1 MVKVVI
7 DDKKGLVQESGGG
20 TVIKNRV
27 DLSNN
32 DLLRVGLTSLATTT
46 QTLDANKCILSC
58 SKANFMVVDAGGGAR
73 TGLQLATGSH
83 DGQVL
88 YIANVSNANGETITL
103 SPNSGSSQVSTVYGA
118 GYSVVPL
125 QAGGHVFGPLLWYK
139 NGWMPVSG
147 TTIRIA
153 ASKTAP
159 S

>member
-46 QTLDANKCILSC
+46 QTLDAHKNILSC
-58 SKANFMVVDAGGGAR
+58 SKANFMVVDAGGSAR

-83 DGQVL
+83 DGQTL
-88 YIANVSNANGETITL
+88 YIANVSNANAEKITL
-103 SPNSGSSQVSTVYGA
+103 SPNSGSSQVNTLYA
-118 GYSVVPL
+118 TEYEIIPL

-147 TTIRIA
+147 TTIRLRA
-153 ASKTAP
+153 NMQAS
-159 S
+159 